1 MVRTRR
7 PTVESNTEIVL
18 SPGEPLI
25 INGGKRA
32 RSVSAAFLAGFQQH
46 YEAEGHGIFAK
57 MYDKFP
63 VEYFWGLITL
73 AKVLKIEVGDPHS
86 FDRPTTVQEALDRL
100 ERNAGPVARKAF
112 EKFLGQVAKLEAQ
125 YQAETGRD

>member
-1 MVRTRR
+1 MGRARKPV
-7 PTVESNTEIVL
+7 VEVENPEIVFT
-18 SPGEPLI
+18 PGMPLI
-25 INGGKRA
+25 VGKAPRA

-86 FDRPTTVQEALDRL
+86 FDRPTTMQEALDRL
-100 ERNAGPVARKAF
+100 ERNAGPAARKAF
-112 EKFLGQVAKLEAQ
+112 ERFLGQVAKLEA
-125 YQAETGRD
+125 YQAETETG